1 MLTYLYSRRVHWGDC
16 DPAGIIFSPN
26 YAHWA
31 IEAVTELFLSVGIDP
46 HRMVDDEHRL
56 GLPLLELQLRFLKPA
71 RLHDEVQHLVR
82 VARLGTKSMIFE
94 HTISRDDTL
103 LMEATDARV
112 WGIHPIAQPERL
124 RAVALPPEVR
134 AALSGKPVESG

>member
-1 MLTYLYSRRVHWGDC
+1 MLTYRYTRRVHWGEC

-46 HRMVDDEHRL
+46 HRMVDDQHRL

-71 RLHDEVQHLVR
+71 RLHEEVEHFVR

-94 HTISRDDTL
+94 HAISRGDTR
-103 LMEATDARV
+103 LMEATDVRV
-112 WGIHPIAQPERL
+112 WGIHPVAQPEKL
-124 RAVALPPEVR
+124 RAVELPAEVR
-134 AALSGKPVESG
+134 AALSGGPLESA